1 MTTPPAD
8 PIPSANP
15 PQPPVPPQPLPP
27 TPTQPPA
34 KPTSSQSKK
43 PRQRKRAVE
52 QHEKQKKNQ
61 QQPDQQSSVL
71 VHSPVPPYH
80 SPRGPIFQ
88 PYPGPQYIMN
98 PPYPVNGSPY
108 GQHPQHP
115 PQHGQPINPG
125 QPGMSGPPP
134 QYAYPMHPSP
144 YPHGYPQY
152 PPYPHQPMM
161 MYPPPRQGMPP
172 EHSHAESSA
181 GLSTSGT
188 KRKRKSMPDSG
199 RGKGA
204 DRGSDDDT
212 AASGSD
218 VPRQTAAQQQA
229 LQAAE
234 LKKRTKT
241 QRACDSCRSRK
252 IRCDVIAD
260 SEPPVCQHCKQY
272 GFECTFFLPITETR
286 FKKKKLEEEAAEKEK
301 AASAT
306 DNSKA
311 GPSQNDA
318 QSKRDIGVFGPT
330 SPAHLLHSQA
340 TINPRIYENYDL
352 RYHHT
357 FEVTKSGD
365 GLIQVQKPANDD
377 QHLVHAKQ
385 LDLHIE
391 RDVIE
396 NLLNAYFADVAPI
409 LPIVT
414 EAEFLATPNP
424 PPVLVYSMCLVA
436 AARREVPQKVFD
448 SIRYAVNSVIKAED
462 VLSTASIVNVQALLI
477 LCMTGDC
484 HSQFVPNAL
493 SALWIRLGSAIRMAQ
508 DLGLHRAESVKQNIE
523 LRRRLW
529 GACLICDRWTSIA
542 YGHPYMI
549 DIQDCDARL
558 PSSGDPTDLYM
569 DELVRLSI
577 LLGRVQKSIYSP
589 SGLTFMTD
597 DVLYELLADIQRW
610 KEGLP
615 ESLQFRGAETPRPAG
630 LLHLLY
636 CCVCMMFWR
645 VFMRISYSC
654 PAHLKFGLTVEQWS
668 TLVKMTAESIDW
680 LDANE
685 RVYDVWLLV
694 AYAATSC
701 ALVQYHTCIRRKDE
715 EAQASLRKLR
725 DCVRRWE
732 GSISPDHMSAER
744 LFEQYTAEI
753 IALLY
758 EATQDPHMPMETANL
773 NPTGGVKVRP
783 PVMLDYKK
791 DPTRP
796 GGGVFIAHGKAGEFK
811 DVPEGTIISGSSEE
825 DAAGDSE
832 GEVASLVATAAAA
845 SSVSLPAANYND
857 RTRAYLSS
865 PSPFAPH
872 PSSVTSGNNHS
883 DIMSGMEYGRGGIMT
898 PISAVRSPIDP
909 QQQQAMV
916 ATGSNAAPLVN
927 FTPLTAGARGGNYM
941 NVNPAMNLQA
951 QQTSSE
957 NVQVMNVLDG
967 AQGGTNLANYAL
979 ADNFLEGIPGGMF
992 DWGQWDTFFSR
1003 LSGNGQTGSLGFQQP
1018 QQQQAQRPPAA

>member
-1 MTTPPAD
+1 MPTPPGD
-8 PIPSANP
+8 PSPPANP
-15 PQPPVPPQPLPP
+15 SQPPVPPQPLPP
-27 TPTQPPA
+27 TPTQPPT
-34 KPTSSQSKK
+34 KPTPSQSKK
-43 PRQRKRAVE
+43 PRQRKRADP
-52 QHEKQKKNQ
+52 QDKRQKQNQ
-61 QQPDQQSSVL
+61 QQPAQQSTVL
-71 VHSPVPPYH
+71 VQSPVPPYH

-88 PYPGPQYIMN
+88 PYPGPPYIMN
-98 PPYPVNGSPY
+98 PSYPVNGSPY

-115 PQHGQPINPG
+115 QHGQPINPG
-125 QPGMSGPPP
+125 APGMAGPPP
-134 QYAYPMHPSP
+134 QYAYPMHPNPYSHPGYSP
-144 YPHGYPQY
+144 YGQY
-152 PPYPHQPMM
+152 AHPMM
-161 MYPPPRQGMPP
+161 MYPPRQSMPP
-172 EHSHAESSA
+172 DTPHPDSSA
-181 GLSTSGT
+181 AVSGS
-188 KRKRKSMPDSG
+188 KRKRKSESG
-199 RGKGA
+199 RSKGA
-204 DRGSDDDT
+204 DRGSDDET
-212 AASGSD
+212 GASGSD
-218 VPRQTAAQQQA
+218 VPRQTAAQQA
-229 LQAAE
+229 QAAVD

-252 IRCDVIAD
+252 IRCDVITD
-260 SEPPVCQHCKQY
+260 SEPPICQHCKQY

-286 FKKKKLEEEAAEKEK
+286 FKKKKLEEEAAAEKEK
-301 AASAT
+301 AAT
-306 DNSKA
+306 VVDPSKVGTA
-311 GPSQNDA
+311 A
-318 QSKRDIGVFGPT
+318 QQDGHAKRDIGVFGPT

-340 TINPRIYENYDL
+340 TINSRIYENYDL

-357 FEVTKSGD
+357 FEVSKSGD

-377 QHLVHAKQ
+377 QHLVHPKQ

-409 LPIVT
+409 LPVVT
-414 EAEFLATPNP
+414 EAEFLAMQNP

-448 SIRYAVNSVIKAED
+448 SIRYAVNSIIKGED
-462 VLSTASIVNVQALLI
+462 VLSTPSIANVQALLI

-508 DLGLHRAESVKQNIE
+508 DLGLHRAESVKQNID

-529 GACLICDRWTSIA
+529 GACLICDRWASIA

-549 DIQDCDARL
+549 DVQDCDARL

-577 LLGRVQKSIYSP
+577 LLGRVQKCIYSP

-597 DVLYELLADIQRW
+597 DILYELLADMQRW

-615 ESLQFRGAETPRPAG
+615 EQLQFRGPETPQPAG

-636 CCVCMMFWR
+636 SCVCMMFWR

-654 PAHLKFGLTVEQWS
+654 PAHLKFGLTVEQWT
-668 TLVKMTAESIDW
+668 TLVKMTADSIDW

-685 RVYDVWLLV
+685 RMYDVWLLV

-715 EAQASLRKLR
+715 DAQATLRKLR

-732 GSISPDHMSAER
+732 GSISPDHMSAR
-744 LFEQYTAEI
+744 RKTAEI

-758 EATQDPHMPMETANL
+758 EATQDPNMPMEAPAL
-773 NPTGGVKVRP
+773 NPTGGVKVKP

-796 GGGVFIAHGKAGEFK
+796 GGGVFIAPGKSAEFK

-825 DAAGDSE
+825 DAGGDSE
-832 GEVASLVATAAAA
+832 GEVASLVANAAAA
-845 SSVSLPAANYND
+845 SSVSLPAANHND
-857 RTRAYLSS
+857 RVRAYLSS

-872 PSSVTSGNNHS
+872 PLSAARDIPPPSHNATSDVN
-883 DIMSGMEYGRGGIMT
+883 YGRDGVVA
-898 PISAVRSPIDP
+898 PISAMRSPLDSQHAGMGP
-909 QQQQAMV
+909 S
-916 ATGSNAAPLVN
+916 TAPLVN
-927 FTPLTAGARGGNYM
+927 LTPLTAGTRAGNYM
-941 NVNPAMNLQA
+941 NVNPAMNRQA
-951 QQTSSE
+951 QTTSG
-957 NVQVMNVLDG
+957 NVQVMNVLDA
-967 AQGGTNLANYAL
+967 AQGGTNLANFAL
-979 ADNFLEGIPGGMF
+979 ADTGFLEGLPGGMF

-1003 LSGNGQTGSLGFQQP
+1003 LGTNGHSGNLGFQQP
-1018 QQQQAQRPPAA
+1018 QNSPQQQQQQSERPPT

>member
-1 MTTPPAD
+1 MTTPPGE
-8 PIPSANP
+8 PSPPANP
-15 PQPPVPPQPLPP
+15 SQPSVPPQPLPP

-34 KPTSSQSKK
+34 KPTPAPTKK
-43 PRQRKRAVE
+43 PRQRKRADPLG
-52 QHEKQKKNQ
+52 KQGKQQKQ
-61 QQPDQQSSVL
+61 QQGQQQQQAPASQHPTL
-71 VHSPVPPYH
+71 VVQSPVPPYS

-88 PYPGPQYIMN
+88 PYPGTPYHIMN
-98 PPYPVNGSPY
+98 PSYPINGPPYP
-108 GQHPQHP
+108 QHPQHP
-115 PQHGQPINPG
+115 QHPQQHGQPINPTG
-125 QPGMSGPPP
+125 PGMSGHPP
-134 QYAYPMHPSP
+134 QYAYPMHPNA
-144 YPHGYPQY
+144 YPHHGYPAYPQY
-152 PPYPHQPMM
+152 AQPMM
-161 MYPPPRQGMPP
+161 MYPPPRPSVAPDTPQSGPSPVM
-172 EHSHAESSA
+172 ASA
-181 GLSTSGT
+181 GT
-188 KRKRKSMPDSG
+188 KRKRKSMPEGG

-218 VPRQTAAQQQA
+218 APRQTAAQQAQA
-229 LQAAE
+229 IVD

-252 IRCDVIAD
+252 IRCDVIAE

-301 AASAT
+301 AETSKPAT
-306 DNSKA
+306 T
-311 GPSQNDA
+311 SQHEP
-318 QSKRDIGVFGPT
+318 QPKHDIGVFGPT

-340 TINPRIYENYDL
+340 TINSRIYENYDL
-352 RYHHT
+352 RYHHS

-365 GLIQVQKPANDD
+365 GLIQVQKPVADD
-377 QHLVHAKQ
+377 QQLVHPKQ

-396 NLLNAYFADVAPI
+396 NLLNAYFTDVAPI

-424 PPVLVYSMCLVA
+424 PPVLIYSMCLVA

-448 SIRYAVNSVIKAED
+448 SIRYAINSVIKAED
-462 VLSTASIVNVQALLI
+462 VLSTPSITNVQALLI

-493 SALWIRLGSAIRMAQ
+493 SALWIRLGAAIRMAQ
-508 DLGLHRAESVKQNIE
+508 DLGLHRAESVKQSIE

-529 GACLICDRWTSIA
+529 GACLICDRWASIA

-549 DIQDCDARL
+549 DVQDCDARL
-558 PSSGDPTDLYM
+558 PSSGDLNDLYM

-577 LLGRVQKSIYSP
+577 ILGRVQKTIYSP
-589 SGLTFMTD
+589 SGLTFTNDEM
-597 DVLYELLADIQRW
+597 LYDLLADMQRW
-610 KEGLP
+610 KDGLP
-615 ESLQFRGAETPRPAG
+615 DHLKFRGSDTPQNAG

-636 CCVCMMFWR
+636 ACVCMMFWR

-668 TLVKMTAESIDW
+668 ELVNMTSEAIDW
-680 LDANE
+680 LDAHE

-701 ALVQYHTCIRRKDE
+701 ALVQYHTCIRRKDT
-715 EAQASLRKLR
+715 EAETKLRKLR

-732 GSISPDHMSAER
+732 GSISPDHMSAR
-744 LFEQYTAEI
+744 RKTAEI

-758 EATQDPHMPMETANL
+758 EATQGDQLPIEAPAL
-773 NPTGGVKVRP
+773 NPTGGVTVKQ
-783 PVMLDYKK
+783 PVLLDYKK

-796 GGGVFIAHGKAGEFK
+796 GGGVFVAHGKGDEFK
-811 DVPEGTIISGSSEE
+811 DVPQGTIISGSS
-825 DAAGDSE
+825 DGDGAESE
-832 GEVASLVATAAAA
+832 GNGQEE
-845 SSVSLPAANYND
+845 
-857 RTRAYLSS
+857 
-865 PSPFAPH
+865 
-872 PSSVTSGNNHS
+872 
-883 DIMSGMEYGRGGIMT
+883 I
-898 PISAVRSPIDP
+898 
-909 QQQQAMV
+909 
-916 ATGSNAAPLVN
+916 ATGANAAPLVN
-927 FTPLTAGARGGNYM
+927 ITPLTPGARGGNYT
-941 NVNPAMNLQA
+941 NVNPAMNHA
-951 QQTSSE
+951 QTAPG

-967 AQGGTNLANYAL
+967 AQGGSNLAEFAL
-979 ADNFLEGIPGGMF
+979 ADNGFLEGIPGGMF

-1003 LSGNGQTGSLGFQQP
+1003 FSGNANAEGGGVSNMGFQQP
-1018 QQQQAQRPPAA
+1018 QNQQQRMQQAAMQQNLPPRFSS

>member
-8 PIPSANP
+8 PISSANP

-27 TPTQPPA
+27 TPTQPTA
-34 KPTSSQSKK
+34 KPTSSHSKK
-43 PRQRKRAVE
+43 PRQRKRAVD
-52 QHEKQKKNQ
+52 QDGKQKNQ
-61 QQPDQQSSVL
+61 QQQPDPAL
-71 VHSPVPPYH
+71 AHSAPVPSYS

-88 PYPGPQYIMN
+88 PYPGSPYMMN

-115 PQHGQPINPG
+115 PQHGQPMPPG

-134 QYAYPMHPSP
+134 QYAYPMHPNP
-144 YPHGYPQY
+144 YTHGYPQY

-161 MYPPPRQGMPP
+161 MYPPPRPGMPP
-172 EHSHAESSA
+172 ETPHAESSA
-181 GLSTSGT
+181 SLSAAGG
-188 KRKRKSMPDSG
+188 KRKRKQDGGG

-204 DRGSDDDT
+204 DRGSDDET

-218 VPRQTAAQQQA
+218 APRQTAAQQQ
-229 LQAAE
+229 QQQAE

-260 SEPPVCQHCKQY
+260 SEPPICQHCKQY

-286 FKKKKLEEEAAEKEK
+286 FKKKKLEEEAAEKDK
-301 AASAT
+301 AASGA
-306 DNSKA
+306 DASKT
-311 GPSQNDA
+311 GPSQNDS
-318 QSKRDIGVFGPT
+318 QTKRDIGVFGPT

-340 TINPRIYENYDL
+340 TINPRVYENYDL

-365 GLIQVQKPANDD
+365 GLIQVQKPANNDD
-377 QHLVHAKQ
+377 QHHIHAKQ

-396 NLLNAYFADVAPI
+396 TLLNAYFADVAPI

-414 EAEFLATPNP
+414 EAEFLASPNP

-448 SIRYAVNSVIKAED
+448 SIRYAVNSIIKAED

-493 SALWIRLGSAIRMAQ
+493 SALWIRLGTAIRMAQ
-508 DLGLHRAESVKQNIE
+508 DLGLHRAESVKSNIE

-529 GACLICDRWTSIA
+529 GACLICDRWASIA

-549 DIQDCDARL
+549 DVQDCDARL
-558 PSSGDPTDLYM
+558 PSSGDSTDLYM

-597 DVLYELLADIQRW
+597 EILYELLADIQRW

-615 ESLQFRGAETPRPAG
+615 EQLQFRGPNTPRPAG

-654 PAHLKFGLTVEQWS
+654 PAHLKFGLTVEQW
-668 TLVKMTAESIDW
+668 TNLVKMTAESIDW

-701 ALVQYHTCIRRKDE
+701 ALVQ
-715 EAQASLRKLR
+715 
-725 DCVRRWE
+725 
-732 GSISPDHMSAER
+732 
-744 LFEQYTAEI
+744 TAEI

-758 EATQDPHMPMETANL
+758 EATRDPQMPMEGAAL

-796 GGGVFIAHGKAGEFK
+796 GGGVFIAHGKVGELK

-872 PSSVTSGNNHS
+872 PSSIVAPDHNRNVMQNNRS
-883 DIMSGMEYGRGGIMT
+883 NMMSGVEFGGAGIMT
-898 PISAVRSPIDP
+898 PVSAVRSPIDP

-916 ATGSNAAPLVN
+916 GGPNATPLVN
-927 FTPLTAGARGGNYM
+927 LTPLTAGSRTGNYM
-941 NVNPAMNLQA
+941 NVNPAMNQA
-951 QQTSSE
+951 QQTGSE

-967 AQGGTNLANYAL
+967 AQGNTSLLNLAM
-979 ADNFLEGIPGGMF
+979 ADTGYLEGIPGGMF

-1003 LSGNGQTGSLGFQQP
+1003 LSGNGQTGHLGFQQP
-1018 QQQQAQRPPAA
+1018 QQQNQQQQQQQQGQRPSA